1 MISAGDDGLIRI
13 WCLKTGLM
21 VSSLRGH
28 TVLKFTCFYIF
39 VTNIGLYM

>member
-21 VSSLRGH
+21 VASLRGH
-28 TVLKFTCFYIF
+28 TVNFCSCVFSYAVRRVF
-39 VTNIGLYM
+39 VT